1 MYEGSTS
8 ANYSILNFSN
18 HSDPDINISCYEFTA
33 HQVYSVTVA
42 KPVVAA
48 IGAVACL
55 LAVVIILTLKQYKKF
70 VNRLV
75 LYMMIIGCIHAVTIG
90 LEVAPVYHKGQ
101 VVAVRKGLNGLCEA
115 VGFVT
120 QTTAWMFFTVMLWIV
135 LYLFFLA
142 VFKYGANRYK
152 HEVAGILISVLF
164 PLSFNWV
171 PFVQRMYG
179 LAGVW
184 CWIRLTNGYCWHD
197 YTQGVIYQFA
207 LLYGPLTLLILIS
220 FVLFVVMVCVL
231 CRQRIYI
238 RGASIYHSSHHQA
251 IKEALPLLVYPLIYD
266 VICTLMTANRIYY
279 AITVYH
285 GRDPYFPLW
294 FIHSVI
300 DPCRTLVPPLAFI
313 LHPNTLK
320 RICCRC
326 KKRPPVIES
335 SDLKSSATAYIVSKE
350 YPYTETDPLII
361 GARKYYDD
369 NSDDERF
376 QSLFEGRVQ

>member
-1 MYEGSTS
+1 MEGFEGSAS
-8 ANYSILNFSN
+8 SNYTLLNPSN
-18 HSDPDINISCYEFTA
+18 HSDINISCYEFTA
-33 HQVYSVTVA
+33 NQVYSVTVA

-48 IGAVACL
+48 MGAVACL
-55 LAVVIILTLKQYKKF
+55 LAVIIILRLKQYKNF

-75 LYMMIIGCIHAVTIG
+75 LYMMIIGCVHAVTIG

-115 VGFVT
+115 VGFIT
-120 QTTAWMFFTVMLWIV
+120 QTTAWMFFMVMLWMV
-135 LYLFFLA
+135 LYLFILA

-171 PFVQRMYG
+171 PFVQHMYG

-197 YTQGVIYQFA
+197 YTQGIIYQFS

-238 RGASIYHSSHHQA
+238 RGARVYHSSHHQA
-251 IKEALPLLVYPLIYD
+251 IKEALPLLIYPLIYD
-266 VICTLMTANRIYY
+266 IICTLMTTNRIYY
-279 AITVYH
+279 AITVFQAK
-285 GRDPYFPLW
+285 DPFFPLW
-294 FIHSVI
+294 FVHSVI

-313 LHPNTLK
+313 LYPNTLRK
-320 RICCRC
+320 ICCRC
-326 KKRPPVIES
+326 KKRRPVIES
-335 SDLKSSATAYIVSKE
+335 SDLKSSASDYIVSK
-350 YPYTETDPLII
+350 YPYTEEDPLITETK
-361 GARKYYDD
+361 KYYDD
-369 NSDDERF
+369 DSDDERF
-376 QSLFEGRVQ
+376 QSFFEGRVQ